1 MVKFTPT
8 RVHTPCLIYAFISV
22 VVLTS
27 VTLIDK
33 VTPTHVYNLAHTQGA
48 SMLLSPMLLG
58 TLNAV
63 PCEIDSGVEVLV
75 VSEPPVSEPPVSE
88 PVSDVSDEVHSDAH
102 NIKPY
107 TGLNNTPELG
117 PATLQYTQTVPPMHL
132 EEEVEDENARIVVLE
147 TCKQLLLKLET
158 VRLSVLHL
166 QYSIH
171 AGALGSAA
179 IEADNRAKQL
189 WSWDKAGVFATEAV
203 SQFTE
208 GVFKHESVEDAFRLP
223 GSVFAPETLEE
234 LQVPTSGF
242 QYDV

>member
-48 SMLLSPMLLG
+48 SMLLS
-58 TLNAV
+58 TLKAV

-75 VSEPPVSEPPVSE
+75 VSEPPVSV

-147 TCKQLLLKLET
+147 TCKQLLLKLEA

-179 IEADNRAKQL
+179 IESDNRAKQL